1 MLKGV
6 EMKFLI
12 LLLVIAIFL
21 KVYAIEEQLDKHHK
35 MTIIGLNVVGRT
47 LDEIEKEMREY
58 ER

>member
-6 EMKFLI
+6 DIIKFI
-12 LLLVIAIFL
+12 LLVFILIKLCFI
-21 KVYAIEEQLDKHHK
+21 QDMLDKHHE